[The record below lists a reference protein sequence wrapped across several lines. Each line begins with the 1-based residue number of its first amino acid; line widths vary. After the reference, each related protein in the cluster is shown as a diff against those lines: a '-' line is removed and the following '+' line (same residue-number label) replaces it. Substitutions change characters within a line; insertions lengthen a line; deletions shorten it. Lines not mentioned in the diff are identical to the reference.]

1 MADRVKTSDLKSRFL
16 HLAQTSVYTVKLQP
30 PPLVSSY
37 LRSNGFNYSG
47 DGEDV
52 ELRCKSTQLPATN
65 FQTHDQ
71 MNDYQGMR
79 EKMAYRRMFTP
90 VQFDFYVDDRYDVV
104 EMFEGWMEYI
114 SGQTTNDD
122 SYARGYR
129 MNYPSKY
136 KTNVFI
142 SKFEKGV
149 DRERSYQIDYTLVN
163 AFPSATM
170 PMEVSYDSSQILTF
184 SVVMEYTKFTKTRRN
199 V

>member
-1 MADRVKTSDLKSRFL
+1 MADRVRTSDLRSRFL

-30 PPLVSSY
+30 PPAVLSY
-37 LRSNGFNYSG
+37 LSSNGFNYNG
-47 DGEDV
+47 DGGDV

-71 MNDYQGMR
+71 MNDYQGMT
-79 EKMAYRRMFTP
+79 EKMAYRRMCAP

-129 MNYPSKY
+129 SNYPSKY

-142 SKFEKGV
+142 SKFEKGFN
-149 DRERSYQIDYTLVN
+149 RERSYQIDYTLVN

-170 PMEVSYDSSQILTF
+170 PMSVSYDASQILTF